1 MHEKV
6 DVYLPLFV
14 GDYLADTT
22 ELIAEEHGAY
32 LLLLMSLWRREG
44 RLPTDPARLAFI
56 ARLDFARWESVWS
69 AISRFFELE
78 GDCYIQKRLT
88 REIDRAKAR
97 KAAAFENGRKGGLAK
112 AKQTPSEVPS
122 QPPSETVAVSSS
134 SSSSSSEEIRS
145 DPPLPP
151 KGDCLGSCVAPEAF
165 PRRKR
170 KRKGEPVSYEPNF
183 LRLYERYPRKDAK
196 SLALEAWIAVGRPV
210 LEIESRWIWQLA
222 DYQKRERDKV
232 PMFATYLN
240 QRRWEDSP
248 PNARVLPI
256 SQSRPN
262 ADTASICVW
271 HMYKREHQ
279 RDTCTPKCRWFEVE
293 ATADNRGAAHV

>member
-1 MHEKV
+1 MTAKV

-22 ELIAEEHGAY
+22 DLTAEEHGVY
-32 LLLLMSLWRREG
+32 LLLLMDLWKRDG
-44 RLPTDPARLAFI
+44 RLPTDPVRLARI

-69 AISRFFELE
+69 TVSRFFELE
-78 GDCYIQKRLT
+78 GGSFIQGRLT

-97 KAAAFENGRKGGLAK
+97 KTAASENGRKGGLAK
-112 AKQTPSEVPS
+112 SKQTGGEPPSKPA
-122 QPPSETVAVSSS
+122 SETVAVSSS
-134 SSSSSSEEIRS
+134 SSPSPSALRLLKTEDS

-151 KGDCLGSCVAPEAF
+151 KGGGEVVSAKAKVKAN
-165 PRRKR
+165 R
-170 KRKGEPVSYEPNF
+170 KRKGSPVEYEPGF

-196 SLALEAWIAVGRPV
+196 SLAFEAWLGAGKPV
-210 LEIESRWIWQLA
+210 DEIESRWTWQLA

-248 PNARVLPI
+248 PAGR
-256 SQSRPN
+256 
-262 ADTASICVW
+262 ASVFNQPKTTPVAPGSSVCEW
-271 HMYKREHQ
+271 HMYKRDYQ
-279 RDTCTPKCRWFEVE
+279 RGTCSSKCRWFEPTEV
-293 ATADNRGAAHV
+293 ANV